1 MHGGEVGAHRDGQLF
16 EVHWSALPGTANGQ
30 GRRLAVLGDG
40 APPSAVGPSV
50 ERYADLPAL
59 IEAVEAG
66 SPAPEDVLTAIEP
79 DQETPLPEAAAAT
92 ADRALELIKAW
103 LATEPLAGARLVV
116 TTRRALATADGE
128 HPELSAAPVP
138 GLVRTAN
145 SEHPGRFALI
155 DTDDGEL
162 SLDQLAAALASGEPE
177 LALRDG
183 VIVAPRFRPFLAGDP
198 PRSGGSSL
206 DDGTVLVTGGTT
218 GVGALVARRLAERH
232 GARHLLLV
240 SRRGAEAPGAAELIE
255 ELRELGCE
263 PEVEACDVSDRE
275 SLARLID
282 SIPPERPLIA
292 VAHAAAALDDGVITA
307 LDGERLGRVFAPKL
321 DGAVHLHE
329 LTRDLELSEFI
340 LFSSAASRLG
350 NPGQANYAAAN
361 AFLDALAYARHA
373 EGLPAL
379 SLEFGFWEMVT
390 GLTESLSTADG
401 KRVGPVD
408 LLPISDDLGLDLIDA
423 ARSAERPM
431 LAPMLLDPAGL
442 QRRARSGA
450 LQPIL
455 SELVPSADQPEE
467 PEIAPDRGAS
477 LPDAI
482 RAAVARSL
490 GYDSPARLDSQI
502 SFVELGVDSLVALEL
517 RNQLQTLT
525 GLDLPTT
532 LVFDHPTPA
541 ALISHLQ
548 AGVAGVGANGGAAD
562 PGEGAAR
569 NGGSGGA
576 APHGA
581 DQPLSAMFRRAHR
594 LGRLEDGVA
603 LVEAAA
609 RLRPR
614 FGLSHAEA
622 QAPTVLP
629 LSEGSEEP
637 ILICL
642 PSVIATAGPHEFT
655 RFARGFADRREVAAV
670 SNPGYAPG
678 DLLPSTIEAAAA
690 TQAVAIE
697 RHAAGRPFALVG
709 YSTGG
714 LLAYAAADQCA
725 RDGVAPAAVMLVD
738 TYAPEQMHELTVPVL
753 ERMLEAGRAQLDL
766 TDEALTAMVAY
777 LGMLKEWR
785 PSEPVAPTLLVS
797 AAKQIS
803 GAAATPGAA
812 WPHRDATVTVSADHL
827 TILEDQADASARAIE
842 DWLSATAP
850 GPRRGRLGK
859 LLRR

>member
-1 MHGGEVGAHRDGQLF
+1 M
-16 EVHWSALPGTANGQ
+16 
-30 GRRLAVLGDG
+30 
-40 APPSAVGPSV
+40 
-50 ERYADLPAL
+50 
-59 IEAVEAG
+59 
-66 SPAPEDVLTAIEP
+66 
-79 DQETPLPEAAAAT
+79 
-92 ADRALELIKAW
+92 
-103 LATEPLAGARLVV
+103 
-116 TTRRALATADGE
+116 
-128 HPELSAAPVP
+128 
-138 GLVRTAN
+138 
-145 SEHPGRFALI
+145 
-155 DTDDGEL
+155 
-162 SLDQLAAALASGEPE
+162 
-177 LALRDG
+177 
-183 VIVAPRFRPFLAGDP
+183 
-198 PRSGGSSL
+198 
-206 DDGTVLVTGGTT
+206 
-218 GVGALVARRLAERH
+218 
-232 GARHLLLV
+232 
-240 SRRGAEAPGAAELIE
+240 
-255 ELRELGCE
+255 
-263 PEVEACDVSDRE
+263 
-275 SLARLID
+275 
-282 SIPPERPLIA
+282 
-292 VAHAAAALDDGVITA
+292 
-307 LDGERLGRVFAPKL
+307 FAPKL

-548 AGVAGVGANGGAAD
+548 VSVSGDGAKGGAKD
-562 PGEGAAR
+562 PDDSAAR
-569 NGGSGGA
+569 NGGGAA

-581 DQPLSAMFRRAHR
+581 AQPLSTMFRRAHR

-609 RLRPR
+609 QASPEVRPQPR
-614 FGLSHAEA
+614 RGTRRRRSSVSPRARRSPFC
-622 QAPTVLP
+622 
-629 LSEGSEEP
+629 
-637 ILICL
+637 ICL
-642 PSVIATAGPHEFT
+642 PSVIATAGAHEFT
-655 RFARGFADRREVAAV
+655 RFARGFDGRREVAAV

-697 RHAAGRPFALVG
+697 RHAAGRAFALVG

-725 RDGVAPAAVMLVD
+725 RDGVEPAAVVLVD
-738 TYAPEQMHELTVPVL
+738 TYAAE
-753 ERMLEAGRAQLDL
+753 GRW
-766 TDEALTAMVAY
+766 T
-777 LGMLKEWR
+777 G
-785 PSEPVAPTLLVS
+785 
-797 AAKQIS
+797 
-803 GAAATPGAA
+803 
-812 WPHRDATVTVSADHL
+812 
-827 TILEDQADASARAIE
+827 
-842 DWLSATAP
+842 
-850 GPRRGRLGK
+850 
-859 LLRR
+859 